1 MKDRK
6 YLIAPSILAILLVA
20 ALVWGYNQYQTKKQ
34 REIAL
39 ENYYQSLFFDIKKH
53 IENIQV
59 NLSKVMV
66 ANTKER
72 NILLLSQISNEA
84 ISAHTKLGQMPL
96 THAEI
101 ANTEKFLNQAADYST
116 YLIQKHLQGEE
127 LTEEQRQALSNIQNN
142 SVKFN
147 EELTNIQNSLAEGN
161 FFLGSL
167 TASARN
173 RVKEAN
179 ENILQTSLVQLD
191 EQFAKTPELIYDGPF
206 ADQMINRKPVGLPEN
221 EVTAEEARKIA
232 AEFLG
237 NVNII
242 NIEQFEEGEHINEA
256 RIPAYTFNV
265 YVDKQRNSPIYMGVS
280 KKGGK
285 VVWMNNPRPVGTTK
299 LSVKNAEERA
309 LRFLQEK
316 GFENMEPNYYLKYDG
331 TILFNFVNTENKVTI
346 YPDLVKVKVALDTGE
361 IVGFDASAY
370 YLNHHDRK
378 IDEPHLTEAEARSKV
393 RQDFNIDS
401 IRLAIIPK
409 GKNEV
414 LCYEFKGKYNGS
426 DFIVYINALD
436 GSEEEI
442 LQLIK
447 NENGTL
453 TF

>member
-309 LRFLQEK
+309 LKFLQEK

>member
-309 LRFLQEK
+309 LKFLQEK

-378 IDEPHLTEAEARSKV
+378 IVEPHLTEAEARSKV